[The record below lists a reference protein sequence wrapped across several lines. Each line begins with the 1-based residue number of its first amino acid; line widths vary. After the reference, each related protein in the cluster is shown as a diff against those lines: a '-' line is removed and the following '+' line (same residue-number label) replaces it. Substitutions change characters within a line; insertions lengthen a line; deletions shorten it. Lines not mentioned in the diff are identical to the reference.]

1 MNETYEV
8 FFNRLNQLNPGD
20 RAALRRSAGKM
31 LPEAEGRALT
41 VFYRC
46 LPPGVPAYQE
56 DRWFAVACLR
66 CLWDTGEEGAQTLPQ
81 IIRSL
86 TESDKL
92 SESAAHRVEALM
104 DTPWDSDGYMLS
116 KLYRLVV
123 LVRQKAERAT
133 PDFSGLLDDLMAW
146 NRDDQRIQKNWAR
159 EIFSYIN

>member
-8 FFNRLNQLNPGD
+8 FFTRLNQLNPGD

-66 CLWDTGEEGAQTLPQ
+66 CLWDAGVEGALTFPQ

-86 TESDKL
+86 IDSDNL
-92 SESAAHRVEALM
+92 SESTARRVEVLM

-123 LVRQKAERAT
+123 LMRQKADRAA
-133 PDFSGLLDDLMAW
+133 PDFSGLLEDLMAW
-146 NRDDQRIQKNWAR
+146 NRDDQRVQKNWAR
-159 EIFSYIN
+159 EIFSYTN